1 MCFAAGPL
9 PAGLLLKGP
18 FSLLQCKSTGRKDIY
33 RRGEGGERC
42 ARALYPC
49 ALTAAHSHS
58 HSHSHS
64 HVSLSLPSKRHH
76 ATVSYI

>member
-18 FSLLQCKSTGRKDIY
+18 FSLQQCKATGRKEIY
-33 RRGEGGERC
+33 
-42 ARALYPC
+42 YPC
-49 ALTAAHSHS
+49 ALTAA